1 MSTPATGAPPDGEL
15 TPEDDG
21 DSPQGLGSTLREAIR
36 GSHRD
41 LTTAPL
47 GTAILLLAVPMVLEM
62 AMESVFAVV
71 DVFFVARLGAAAV
84 ATVGITESVLAIIY
98 TIAMG
103 LSIGAT
109 ATVAR
114 RVGEGDREAAAH
126 SAAQALLLG
135 LGVAAVLGVVGALL
149 APHLLAALDAGPEVI
164 AVGTNYMRIMLGG
177 NAAILLLFLVNACF
191 RGAGDAAIAMRVL
204 WFANLCNMIL
214 APCFIFGLGPFP
226 ELGVT
231 GAAVATTT
239 GRSLGVLFAGWRLL
253 RGDGRIAVAR
263 RHWKFDPP
271 LMGRIARLSTTGTF
285 QIFIGTA
292 SWIFLVKILAG
303 FGQAA
308 IAGYTIGMRVIVFAI
323 LPSFGMSNAAA
334 TLVGQS
340 LGAKLPERAEKA
352 VYRAGR
358 YNMIFLGAVGV
369 LFVLFAPA
377 IVAIFTRDPAIARY
391 AVDCLRIVS
400 LGFLLY
406 GWGMVLSQALNGAG
420 DTRSPTA
427 INFFCF
433 WLFELPL
440 AYVLA
445 KSFGLGPHGVF
456 IAIMLAFS
464 MLAVASWFVFRRG
477 RWKTQRV

>member
-1 MSTPATGAPPDGEL
+1 MSTPAMGAPPGGEL
-15 TPEDDG
+15 APAHDQHP
-21 DSPQGLGSTLREAIR
+21 PQSLWTTLREAVR

-84 ATVGITESVLAIIY
+84 ATVGITESMLALIY

-114 RVGEGDREAAAH
+114 RIGEGDREAAAH

-135 LGVAAVLGVVGALL
+135 IGVAIVLGVAGGL
-149 APHLLAALDAGPEVI
+149 AAPSLLAAMGATPEI
-164 AVGTNYMRIMLGG
+164 LAIGTNYTRIMLGG
-177 NAAILLLFLVNACF
+177 NIAILMLFLINACF

-204 WFANLCNMIL
+204 WLANFCNIVL

-239 GRSLGVLFAGWRLL
+239 GRSIGVLFAGWRLL

-263 RHWKFDPP
+263 RHWKLDPA

-285 QIFIGTA
+285 QILIGTA
-292 SWIFLVKILAG
+292 SWIVLVRILTT
-303 FGQAA
+303 FGAA
-308 IAGYTIGMRVIVFAI
+308 AVAGYTIGMRVIVFAI

-340 LGAKLPERAEKA
+340 LGAKKPDRAEQA
-352 VYRAGR
+352 VYRAGK
-358 YNMIFLGAVGV
+358 YNMVFLGALGV
-369 LFVLFAPA
+369 VFVVFAPL
-377 IVAIFTRDPAIARY
+377 IVSIFTRDPEIARY
-391 AVDCLRIVS
+391 ASDCLRVVA

-420 DTRSPTA
+420 DTRSPTV
-427 INFFCF
+427 INFFVF

-440 AYVLA
+440 AWTLA
-445 KSFGLGPHGVF
+445 KPLGIGPHGVF

-464 MLAVASWFVFRRG
+464 LYAVAAWFVFRRG
-477 RWKTQRV
+477 RWKTARV

>member
-1 MSTPATGAPPDGEL
+1 MGAPPGGEL
-15 TPEDDG
+15 APAHDQHP
-21 DSPQGLGSTLREAIR
+21 PQSLWTTLREAVR

-84 ATVGITESVLAIIY
+84 ATVGITESMLALIY

-114 RVGEGDREAAAH
+114 RIGEGDREAAAH

-135 LGVAAVLGVVGALL
+135 IGVAIVLGVAGGL
-149 APHLLAALDAGPEVI
+149 AAPSLLAAMGATPEI
-164 AVGTNYMRIMLGG
+164 LAIGTNYTRIMLGG
-177 NAAILLLFLVNACF
+177 NIAILMLFLINACF

-204 WFANLCNMIL
+204 WLANFCNIVL

-239 GRSLGVLFAGWRLL
+239 GRSIGVLFAGWRLL

-263 RHWKFDPP
+263 RHWKLDPA

-285 QIFIGTA
+285 QILIGTA
-292 SWIFLVKILAG
+292 SWIVLVRILTT
-303 FGQAA
+303 FGAA
-308 IAGYTIGMRVIVFAI
+308 AVAGYTIGMRVIVFAI

-340 LGAKLPERAEKA
+340 LGAKKPDRAEQA
-352 VYRAGR
+352 VYRAGK
-358 YNMIFLGAVGV
+358 YNMVFLGALGV
-369 LFVLFAPA
+369 VFVVFAPL
-377 IVAIFTRDPAIARY
+377 IVSIFTRDPEIARY
-391 AVDCLRIVS
+391 ASDCLRVVA

-420 DTRSPTA
+420 DTRSPTV
-427 INFFCF
+427 INFFVF

-440 AYVLA
+440 AWALA
-445 KSFGLGPHGVF
+445 KPLGIGPHGVF

-464 MLAVASWFVFRRG
+464 LYAVAAWFVFRRG
-477 RWKTQRV
+477 RWKTARV

>member
-1 MSTPATGAPPDGEL
+1 MSTPATGAPEGGAL
-15 TPEDDG
+15 TPAHDPHP
-21 DSPQGLGSTLREAIR
+21 PQSFWTTLREAVR

-84 ATVGITESVLAIIY
+84 ATVGITESMLALIY

-114 RVGEGDREAAAH
+114 RIGEGDREAAAH

-135 LGVAAVLGVVGALL
+135 VGVSIVLGVAGGLA
-149 APHLLAALDAGPEVI
+149 APHLLAAMGATPDILAT
-164 AVGTNYMRIMLGG
+164 GTNYTRIMLGG
-177 NAAILLLFLVNACF
+177 NIAILLLFLINACF

-204 WFANLCNMIL
+204 WLANACNIVL

-239 GRSLGVLFAGWRLL
+239 GRSIGVLFAGWRLL

-263 RHWKFDPP
+263 RHWKLDPA
-271 LMGRIARLSTTGTF
+271 LMGRIARLSATGTF
-285 QIFIGTA
+285 QILIGTA
-292 SWIFLVKILAG
+292 SWIVLVRILTT
-303 FGQAA
+303 FGAA
-308 IAGYTIGMRVIVFAI
+308 AVAGYTIGMRVIVFAI

-340 LGAKLPERAEKA
+340 LGARKPERAEQA
-352 VYRAGR
+352 VYRAGK
-358 YNMIFLGAVGV
+358 YNMVFLGALGV
-369 LFVLFAPA
+369 VFVVFAPL
-377 IVAIFTRDPAIARY
+377 IVSIFTRDAQIARY
-391 AVDCLRIVS
+391 ASDCLRVVA

-420 DTRSPTA
+420 DTRSPTV
-427 INFFCF
+427 INFFVF

-440 AYVLA
+440 AWALA
-445 KSFGLGPHGVF
+445 KPLGIGPHGVF

-464 MLAVASWFVFRRG
+464 LYAVAAWFVFRRG

>member
-1 MSTPATGAPPDGEL
+1 MGAPPGGEL
-15 TPEDDG
+15 APAHDQHP
-21 DSPQGLGSTLREAIR
+21 PQSLWTTLREAVR

-84 ATVGITESVLAIIY
+84 ATVGITESMLALIY

-114 RVGEGDREAAAH
+114 RIGEGDREAAAH

-135 LGVAAVLGVVGALL
+135 IGVAIVLGVAGGL
-149 APHLLAALDAGPEVI
+149 AAPSLLAAMGATPEI
-164 AVGTNYMRIMLGG
+164 LAIGTNYTRIMLGG
-177 NAAILLLFLVNACF
+177 NIAILMLFLINACF

-204 WFANLCNMIL
+204 WLANFCNIVL

-239 GRSLGVLFAGWRLL
+239 GRSIGVLFAGWRLL

-263 RHWKFDPP
+263 RHWKLDPA

-285 QIFIGTA
+285 QILIGTA
-292 SWIFLVKILAG
+292 SWIVLVRILTT
-303 FGQAA
+303 FGAA
-308 IAGYTIGMRVIVFAI
+308 AVAGYTIGMRVIVFAI

-340 LGAKLPERAEKA
+340 LGAKKPDRAEQA
-352 VYRAGR
+352 VYRAGK
-358 YNMIFLGAVGV
+358 YNMVFLGALGV
-369 LFVLFAPA
+369 VFVVFAPL
-377 IVAIFTRDPAIARY
+377 IVSIFTRDPEIARY
-391 AVDCLRIVS
+391 ASDCLRVVA

-420 DTRSPTA
+420 DTRSPTV
-427 INFFCF
+427 INFFVF

-440 AYVLA
+440 AWTLA
-445 KSFGLGPHGVF
+445 KPLGIGPHGVF

-464 MLAVASWFVFRRG
+464 LYAVAAWFVFRRG
-477 RWKTQRV
+477 RWKTARV